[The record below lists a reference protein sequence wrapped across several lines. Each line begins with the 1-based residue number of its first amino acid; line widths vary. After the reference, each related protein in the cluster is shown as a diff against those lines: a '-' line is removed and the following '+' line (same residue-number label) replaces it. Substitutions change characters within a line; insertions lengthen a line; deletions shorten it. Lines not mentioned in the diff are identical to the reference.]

1 MKIAL
6 FYLSI
11 RSLISKST
19 IGLGMSFRKATPE
32 SESFRREL
40 GDTIA
45 ELREKK
51 ELSQEDVA
59 AALDIT
65 RETVSNY
72 ELGKGSNI
80 DIYYRLI
87 TYLGGN
93 INISNIKNCSCTKE
107 GRAILNVIEQTFN
120 HWKPL

>member
-1 MKIAL
+1 
-6 FYLSI
+6 
-11 RSLISKST
+11 
-19 IGLGMSFRKATPE
+19 MSFRKATPE